1 MIAQT
6 PALRRRLVQVDGHT
20 KRALDVGRTRL
31 LVTGLVF
38 ACAFAVIGLR
48 VLHVAVLGSDGT
60 APLASQ
66 EAKRPHLAQRADI
79 VDRKGRVLATT
90 LPTPSLYA
98 NPREVPDP
106 ERAARRLVRV
116 LPELSQ
122 GRVAARL
129 GMDRGFIWIK
139 RDLSPRQQVAVNRLG
154 IPGLYF
160 REEERRFYPQGDLAA
175 HVLGFTDIDNRGL
188 AGIERSFDKLL
199 RERHTPLRLSLDL
212 RVQHV
217 LVAEL
222 SQAMETFNGIG
233 AAGVVMDAR
242 TGELVALAS
251 LPGFDPNSPG
261 AAGQDAR
268 FNRAALGV
276 YEMGSVFKIF
286 TVASVLDSGAVALH
300 DRFDVSRPIRVGGY
314 TIRDFKPKEGK
325 LTVPE
330 IFMHSSNI
338 GTVHMAQA
346 GGSALQRRTLRR
358 LGLTSPAH
366 VELPEVGRPMAPDPW
381 REINTMTISYGHGLA
396 VTPIQLTAA
405 VAATV
410 NGGVLPRPTL
420 LAQDSG
426 RQPDGR
432 RVFAPE
438 TSATMRKLLRLA
450 VAYGTGR
457 KAAVPGYR
465 VGGKT
470 GTADKLRSGRYDGQS
485 RIASFVAAFP
495 IEDPAYVVFAMV
507 DEPKGTERSFGYAT
521 GGWVAAPAVRR
532 IIARTGPLL
541 GVAPQAPQRMPQE
554 EKHPLLVRV
563 KAKAQAAANP

>member
-1 MIAQT
+1 MIAET
-6 PALRRRLVQVDGHT
+6 PSLRRRLLQVDGHT

-48 VLHVAVLGSDGT
+48 VLHVAVLGSDGP
-60 APLASQ
+60 APLARS
-66 EAKRPHLAQRADI
+66 EVARPHLAQRADI
-79 VDRKGRVLATT
+79 VDRAGRVLATT

-98 NPREVPDP
+98 NPREIRDP
-106 ERAARRLVRV
+106 ERAAQRIVRV
-116 LPELSQ
+116 LPDLSQ

-129 GMDRGFIWIK
+129 GMDRGFVWLK
-139 RDLSPRQQVAVNRLG
+139 RDLGPRQQVAVNNLG

-160 REEERRFYPQGDLAA
+160 RQEERRFYPQGDLTA
-175 HVLGFTDIDNRGL
+175 HVIGFTDIDNRGL

-199 RERHTPLRLSLDL
+199 RDRHSPLRLSLDL

-217 LVAEL
+217 LVDEL
-222 SQAMETFNGIG
+222 SRAMAGFDGTG
-233 AAGVVMDAR
+233 AAGVIMDAT

-251 LPGFDPNSPG
+251 LPAFDPNSPG
-261 AAGQDAR
+261 AASQEAR

-286 TVASVLDSGAVALH
+286 TVASVLDSGAVKLH
-300 DRFDVSRPIRVGGY
+300 DRFDVSEPIRIGGY
-314 TIRDFKPKEGK
+314 AIRDFKPKDGK

-338 GTVHMAQA
+338 GTVRMALA

-358 LGLTSPAH
+358 LGLTSPTH
-366 VELPEVGRPMAPDPW
+366 VELPEVGRPMVPSPW

-396 VTPIQLTAA
+396 ITPLQLTAA

-420 LAQDSG
+420 LAQAAG
-426 RQPDGR
+426 RQPEGR
-432 RVFAPE
+432 RVFDRE
-438 TSATMRKLLRLA
+438 TSATMRQLLRL
-450 VAYGTGR
+450 VVTYGTGG

-470 GTADKLRSGRYDGQS
+470 GTADKLRGGRYDGDS
-485 RIASFVAAFP
+485 RIASFVGAFP
-495 IEDPAYVVFAMV
+495 IDDPAYVVFAMI
-507 DEPKGTERSFGYAT
+507 DEPQGTERSFGYAT

-532 IIARTGPLL
+532 IIARAGPML
-541 GVAPQAPQRMPQE
+541 GVTPQAPAQVPAE
-554 EKHPLLVRV
+554 ENHPLLVRV
-563 KAKAQAAANP
+563 KANARAANTP